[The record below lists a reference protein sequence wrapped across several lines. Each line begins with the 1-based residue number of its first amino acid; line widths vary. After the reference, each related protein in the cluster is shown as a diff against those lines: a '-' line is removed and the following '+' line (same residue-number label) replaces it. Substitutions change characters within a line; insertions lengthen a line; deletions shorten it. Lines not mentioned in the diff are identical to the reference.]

1 MMRAQTGPSQSNRP
15 AESRVCERCPRL
27 YATGPMLVLAMA
39 AAGVLFTFKHIGG
52 APQRPTRG
60 MPREEHP
67 PPMCLEVNTP
77 LTPPKP
83 RLTGLC

>member
-39 AAGVLFTFKHIGG
+39 DWRRLDGGGLAAVVVLFTFKHIGG
-52 APQRPTRG
+52 APERLPRG

-67 PPMCLEVNTP
+67 PLYA
-77 LTPPKP
+77 
-83 RLTGLC
+83 